1 MDARACSKTTIPDG
15 YLRLGKILRLQKK
28 YKLAWPCSS
37 LTLFCTLTLYAS
49 ILILGVVTQKRNL
62 QGSFVHSWIWY
73 PLFWQQRQAFFHN
86 IHLDKTGSQDANGWD
101 GSDDDDRDVRAS
113 RI

>member
-1 MDARACSKTTIPDG
+1 MHSQVYIASGARPSYRNNKPALSARIE
-15 YLRLGKILRLQKK
+15 
-28 YKLAWPCSS
+28 
-37 LTLFCTLTLYAS
+37 
-49 ILILGVVTQKRNL
+49 RNL

-86 IHLDKTGSQDANGWD
+86 IHRDKTGSQDANGWD